1 MSKEKEILNIDNEE
15 KGMLNVD
22 YEETADDIKL
32 QSIIDL
38 EKERL
43 NSKNNIFTIKKRRFI
58 NVNTSS
64 KAT

>member
-1 MSKEKEILNIDNEE
+1 MSRSSIAKEEIINIDNEE
-15 KGMLNVD
+15 TED
-22 YEETADDIKL
+22 YIKL

-58 NVNTSS
+58 NVKTTS
-64 KAT
+64 T

>member
-1 MSKEKEILNIDNEE
+1 MIKEKEILNIDNEE
-15 KGMLNVD
+15 TEN
-22 YEETADDIKL
+22 YIKL

-58 NVNTSS
+58 NV